1 MGPNEGK
8 KFDTNQRIYLFD
20 NLNKFEKKKIN
31 YINSKIEFIRVLKG
45 TNFNYFSELSQNNFV
60 KDEYKVSKLTDR
72 MGMRLESKN

>member
-8 KFDTNQRIYLFD
+8 KFDTNQKIYLFD
-20 NLNKFEKKKIN
+20 NLNKFEKKIN

-60 KDEYKVSKLTDR
+60 KDEYKVSNHR
-72 MGMRLESKN
+72 